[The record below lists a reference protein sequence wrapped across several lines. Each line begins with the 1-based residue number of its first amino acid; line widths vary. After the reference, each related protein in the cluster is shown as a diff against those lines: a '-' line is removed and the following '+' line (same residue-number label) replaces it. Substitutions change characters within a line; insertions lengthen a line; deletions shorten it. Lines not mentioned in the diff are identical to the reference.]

1 MNQSSVCIL
10 NYGSGNVESV
20 ANLFRQ
26 LCDDVR
32 ISNSEKDI
40 LEATH
45 LILPGVGA
53 FKAAMDLLVATVPL
67 GLVEQRITR
76 EGVPLLGICVGLQ
89 VMADVGEEFG
99 ETRGLG
105 WIPGR
110 VRQLEV
116 GELTLP
122 HTGWNNL
129 SLSAHTHPLLQ
140 SITSD
145 ADFYFVHSYAYAT
158 DTLPEYVLATC
169 DYGAAFPTVLAK
181 GNIMGVQF
189 HPEKS
194 QQAGLQLARNFLS
207 LTSDLVS

>member
-1 MNQSSVCIL
+1 MNQLSVCIL

-26 LCDDVR
+26 LADDVR
-32 ISNSEKDI
+32 ISNSEEDI
-40 LEATH
+40 LAATH
-45 LILPGVGA
+45 LVLPGVGA
-53 FKAAMDLLVATVPL
+53 FKAAMDMLVATVPL

-76 EGVPLLGICVGLQ
+76 ERIPILGICVGLQ

-105 WIPGR
+105 WIPGH

-129 SLSAHTHPLLQ
+129 SLSTQTHPLLDG
-140 SITSD
+140 ITPE
-145 ADFYFVHSYAYAT
+145 ADFYFVHSFAFAP
-158 DTLPEYVLATC
+158 DTQSDYVLATC
-169 DYGAAFPTVLAK
+169 DYGVSFPTVLAR
-181 GNIMGVQF
+181 GNVMGVQF

-194 QQAGLQLARNFLS
+194 QQAGLQIARNFLK
-207 LTSDLVS
+207 LTPVVAS